1 MNNSR
6 TELAQNGLAR
16 VQNLN
21 EHSRRM
27 IAFGLVAL
35 VALVAFSGHCSRRAR
50 PADREARFARSL
62 ARTSRPEINESS

>member
-27 IAFGLVAL
+27 IAFGLVLWLLSSPFPAD
-35 VALVAFSGHCSRRAR
+35 CSRRAH